1 MSLQL
6 LKDNPHLNDLD
17 REVLS
22 VIGDGTDL
30 FDPYNYPTNSAVE
43 RISSL
48 LDKHPWDV
56 YYSLK
61 ALRMFSLTM
70 PLTPQPA

>member
-1 MSLQL
+1 MNLQL

-17 REVLS
+17 REVIS
-22 VIGDGTDL
+22 AAGDSADL
-30 FDPYNYPTNSAVE
+30 FDAYGYPANRAVE
-43 RISSL
+43 RISTL
-48 LDKHPWDV
+48 LDKNRTDV

-61 ALRMFSLTM
+61 ALKVFSRIQ

>member
-1 MSLQL
+1 MNLQL

-22 VIGDGTDL
+22 VIVDSTDL

-43 RISSL
+43 RISTL
-48 LDKHPWDV
+48 LGRNVTDV

-61 ALRMFSLTM
+61 ALRMFALTM
-70 PLTPQPA
+70 PLMPQPA